1 MKYHKRSSRF
11 GQDEFDEIES
21 HPLSPST
28 IDDWESEDEYG
39 SSVVKKFKEN
49 VQKKKSARNAPPP
62 PPPSPPPLP
71 PPPPP
76 SDLPKKQPE
85 EPVVTV
91 VEEPVVP
98 ITQQPVFYQPPVK
111 QRKPRK
117 KSKTLLH
124 KIKQISKEISIIS
137 KIK

>member
-1 MKYHKRSSRF
+1 MKYHKRRSRF

-28 IDDWESEDEYG
+28 IDDWESEDDYG
-39 SSVVKKFKEN
+39 SSVIQKFKEN
-49 VQKKKSARNAPPP
+49 VQKKKSARNAAPPP
-62 PPPSPPPLP
+62 PP

-91 VEEPVVP
+91 VEDSVVP
-98 ITQQPVFYQPPVK
+98 ITQQTVFYQSPVQ

-117 KSKTLLH
+117 KGKTLLQ